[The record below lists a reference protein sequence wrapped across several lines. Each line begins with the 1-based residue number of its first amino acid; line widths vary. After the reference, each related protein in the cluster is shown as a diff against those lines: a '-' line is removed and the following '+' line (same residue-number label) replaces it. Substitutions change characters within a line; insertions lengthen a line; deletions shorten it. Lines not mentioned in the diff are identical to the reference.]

1 MRKIKRRKPVKAKQ
15 AKSPFLVVPF
25 LVVTPIAQLLRARR
39 VVSILPKPARKRPMS
54 QWIKRTGISRMHFYR
69 IVSGLVQ
76 ANATIVAKFV
86 RGCKL
91 PERTIRQKLDATW
104 RGARKLRGMI
114 S

>member
-1 MRKIKRRKPVKAKQ
+1 MRKIKRRKTVKAKS
-15 AKSPFLVVPF
+15 ARPPFLVN
-25 LVVTPIAQLLRARR
+25 TPIAQLLRARR
-39 VVSILPKPARKRPMS
+39 VVSILPKLARKCPMS

-69 IVSGLVQ
+69 IVGGLVQ